1 MRGDFGMEKNIL
13 IIDDSALM
21 RRMLSD
27 IIKQDGRFQA
37 ADIAKNGGAALEMIK
52 ENPKKY
58 DVILLDFFMPDM
70 NADELLKKITKLD
83 IKAKVILISGVI
95 KEDAMEII
103 EALENGAF
111 DFVTKPNNFILGKGN
126 HFQEKLLQ
134 RIELAAT
141 VEDAKKISSLKHK
154 ENKKQKMPILK
165 NTNTKQE
172 QRKGSVRGEKLVAL
186 ACSTGGPKALHQVVP
201 KLPKNLDAPMVIV
214 QHMPQGFTNSL
225 AVRLNEMSEIN
236 VKEAEDGEV
245 LEKGTV
251 YIARGGSQLRI
262 VKNMGKYSLKVT
274 QEPARNGLKP
284 CADIMYESLVG
295 SDFDEITCVVLT
307 GMGAD
312 GTAGIKQL
320 SEKNNIYSIAQNAET
335 CTVYGMPKV
344 FFESGLVDEVL
355 PLQNIAEAIGKHVGV
370 R

>member
-1 MRGDFGMEKNIL
+1 MKKNIL

-21 RRMLSD
+21 RRLLSD
-27 IIKQDGRFQA
+27 IIKQDGRFHV
-37 ADIAKNGGAALEMIK
+37 ADMAKNGSAALKLIK
-52 ENPKKY
+52 ENPDKY
-58 DVILLDFFMPDM
+58 SVILLDFFMPDM
-70 NADELLKKITKLD
+70 NADELLKKITGLH
-83 IKAKVILISGVI
+83 IKAKVVLISGVI

-111 DFVTKPNNFILGKGN
+111 DFVTKPGNFVLGKKEG
-126 HFQEKLLQ
+126 FQKKLLQ
-134 RIELAAT
+134 CIELAAT
-141 VEDAKKISSLKHK
+141 VEDEKKVSTTKYKVAKELKVQ
-154 ENKKQKMPILK
+154 EQSILK
-165 NTNTKQE
+165 NTNTEQE
-172 QRKGSVRGEKLVAL
+172 KRKGSVRGEKLVAL

-201 KLPKNLDAPMVIV
+201 KLPKNLDAPMVVV

-225 AVRLNEMSEIN
+225 AVRLNEMSEVS

-245 LEKGTV
+245 MEKGTV

-262 VKNMGKYSLKVT
+262 VKDMGKYSLKVT

-295 SDFDEITCVVLT
+295 SEFDEITCVVLT

-320 SEKNNIYSIAQNAET
+320 SKTNNIYSIAQNAET

-344 FFESGLVDEVL
+344 FFESGLVNEVL
-355 PLQNIAEAIGKHVGV
+355 PLQNIAEAIWKHVGV